1 MTNTLASPNFHG
13 DLGDG
18 LIRRWSTS
26 ADVEKL
32 AHLMG
37 TVFRDSAD
45 EPLNVR
51 MIDQAHLMMAP
62 GYPYMGPG
70 DFAIVEDTSKPDS
83 PLVACTALWR
93 HQWSYAGLP
102 FGVGRP
108 EYVAA
113 NADYRKRG
121 LVRAVF
127 EMVHARSAA
136 EGHLLQAITGIPYFY
151 RQFGYEYVLDLGG
164 RRITYLSSIPN
175 KKGDD
180 PEPYSLRPATFDD
193 IPHLM
198 ALYDQGRAQ
207 SLVWYEGSEEFWRF
221 MIGYWENPAVR
232 ERDIRTVSMGTRL
245 QMIVNNVGE
254 VCGYLAASARRGGG
268 ELHIRHMA
276 FYPQINLQAALPALL
291 RAMRDLGMA
300 LPTMQADTPPLSAL
314 SFDLGRHHP
323 IYTVLGETLAPR
335 FEPPYA
341 WYIRIPDLVAFIR
354 HIAPFLEARLAAS
367 VLAGQTGELKL
378 DLYRSGL
385 RLQFAD
391 GKLVEVEPWRAPTYG
406 DNAGAGCPPL
416 VLLQLLLG
424 YRSLEELKTSYPDV
438 WTNHETNL
446 LLNTLFPIQYSNVVE
461 LG

>member
-1 MTNTLASPNFHG
+1 MEL
-13 DLGDG
+13 
-18 LIRRWSTS
+18 
-26 ADVEKL
+26 
-32 AHLMG
+32 
-37 TVFRDSAD
+37 
-45 EPLNVR
+45 
-51 MIDQAHLMMAP
+51 
-62 GYPYMGPG
+62 
-70 DFAIVEDTSKPDS
+70 
-83 PLVACTALWR
+83 C
-93 HQWSYAGLP
+93 
-102 FGVGRP
+102 
-108 EYVAA
+108 
-113 NADYRKRG
+113 
-121 LVRAVF
+121 
-127 EMVHARSAA
+127 RSATCDR
-136 EGHLLQAITGIPYFY
+136 QAITGIPYFY

-164 RRITYLSSIPN
+164 RRITYLSSIPH

-180 PEPYSLRPATFDD
+180 PEPYSLRPATLDD

-198 ALYDQGRAQ
+198 ALYDQGRAK
-207 SLVWYEGSEEFWRF
+207 SLVWYEGSAEFWRF
-221 MIGYWENPAVR
+221 MVAYWENPAVR

-245 QMIVNNVGE
+245 HMIVDNIGD

-291 RAMRDLGMA
+291 RALRDLGMA
-300 LPTMQADTPPLSAL
+300 LPTMQADTPPLSAI
-314 SFDLGRHHP
+314 SFDFGRHHP

-341 WYIRIPDLVAFIR
+341 WYIRVPDLVAFIR
-354 HIAPFLEARLAAS
+354 YIAPVLEARLATS

-391 GKLVEVEPWRAPTYG
+391 GKLVEVGPWRAPTYG

-424 YRSLEELKTSYPDV
+424 YRGLDELKVIYPDV
-438 WTNHETNL
+438 WTNPEANL
-446 LLNTLFPIQYSNVVE
+446 LLNTLFPAQLSNVIE